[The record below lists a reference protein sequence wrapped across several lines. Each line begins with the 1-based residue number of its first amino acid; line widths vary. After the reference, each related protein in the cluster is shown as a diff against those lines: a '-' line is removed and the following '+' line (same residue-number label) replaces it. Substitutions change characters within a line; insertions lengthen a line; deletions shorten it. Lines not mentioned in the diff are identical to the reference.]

1 MRVKSAGVGAMA
13 VLLAGGLATAG
24 AADKPQ
30 PRNRR
35 TLLLSGE
42 RGRLGVT
49 VEDVTSEDVARL

>member
-35 TLLLSGE
+35 TVLFSGE

-49 VEDVTSEDVARL
+49 V